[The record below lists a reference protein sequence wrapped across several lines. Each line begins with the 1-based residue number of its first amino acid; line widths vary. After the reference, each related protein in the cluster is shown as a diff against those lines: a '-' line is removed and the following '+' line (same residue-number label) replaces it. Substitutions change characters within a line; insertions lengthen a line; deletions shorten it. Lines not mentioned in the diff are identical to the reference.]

1 VTWSVDAK
9 NQIATKLSM
18 YYINCHRTNH
28 NVETYKSKEE
38 PTITAIEATTQVGKT
53 PRPLNHPC
61 HICGIV
67 GHKLMNYP
75 RFGQMQSMF
84 KDKKG
89 QSTKSKRSTKVKM
102 VIVLVNMVD
111 VNVTTQNKTNEE

>member
-1 VTWSVDAK
+1 
-9 NQIATKLSM
+9 
-18 YYINCHRTNH
+18 
-28 NVETYKSKEE
+28 
-38 PTITAIEATTQVGKT
+38 
-53 PRPLNHPC
+53 
-61 HICGIV
+61 
-67 GHKLMNYP
+67 MNYP